1 MATSTS
7 SRSAAQAAR
16 AGRSAS
22 ELAGIGARLAR
33 ARVGA
38 AIPVNAALD
47 CLGYGHFEVA
57 HCPYPFR

>member
-38 AIPVNAALD
+38 AIPVNA
-47 CLGYGHFEVA
+47 GR
-57 HCPYPFR
+57 PKP

>member
-38 AIPVNAALD
+38 AIPVNAGRPKPSIPD
-47 CLGYGHFEVA
+47 FTERYGFINI
-57 HCPYPFR
+57 